1 MNALLNSDLSPFY
14 SRRKEYQARDFKP
27 DNTEA
32 CMAAYDEM
40 SEAERRRLAEVLG
53 GLTGLQGGPTGSLPD
68 GTHYEYD
75 PTLKVTVEVTAS
87 GERYPVTLVDGRF
100 IRDGERAVAHK
111 TGE

>member
-1 MNALLNSDLSPFY
+1 
-14 SRRKEYQARDFKP
+14 
-27 DNTEA
+27 
-32 CMAAYDEM
+32 MAAYDEM

-53 GLTGLQGGPTGSLPD
+53 SLTGLQGGPTESLPD

-75 PTLKVTVEVTAS
+75 PNLKVTVEVTPS

-100 IRDGERAVAHK
+100 IRESERAVARK